1 MGCAVELG
9 LRAPGEGTWEEA
21 VGVPRGYHVGSCG
34 CVDPSGLPAAGTP
47 LPVALELPGGSS
59 QASLSH
65 PPSCL
70 CS

>member
-9 LRAPGEGTWEEA
+9 LRAAREGTREEA
-21 VGVPRGYHVGSCG
+21 VGSCR
-34 CVDPSGLPAAGTP
+34 CVDPPGLPAAGTP

-59 QASLSH
+59 QASLSR